1 MCDLHKNYV
10 RFATEYPKMEHKI
23 ATDTLNICVC
33 VCHHIMHTAHAHT
46 NTHHTYMSMQKGG
59 HADICRHMQT
69 CKHSCT
75 HMQTYLHTLASRH
88 AHRCRQTCTHMQAS
102 THTHTHTHT
111 ETSRQMQT
119 CTWMQTCRHLQTHAD
134 HAHTCNRCCKLNSE
148 ETESVKD
155 LQNILTCAVAAGLR
169 SGHRGD
175 GEFGDKFK

>member
-10 RFATEYPKMEHKI
+10 GFAPEYPKMEHKI
-23 ATDTLNICVC
+23 ATDTLNMC

-75 HMQTYLHTLASRH
+75 HMQTYLHTLAIRH

-102 THTHTHTHT
+102 THTHTHTQ
-111 ETSRQMQT
+111 RQADR
-119 CTWMQTCRHLQTHAD
+119 CRHAHGCRHVDTCRHTQTTHIHAIVV
-134 HAHTCNRCCKLNSE
+134 ASSTQKRLNLSK
-148 ETESVKD
+148 T
-155 LQNILTCAVAAGLR
+155 IRT
-169 SGHRGD
+169 
-175 GEFGDKFK
+175 F